1 MPYPPSKISG
11 APPLAARAPRPDHR
25 SWSLAMNLVPKKLRA
40 ALGAGLLSMAGL
52 SAAPAAHAM
61 DIKLGH
67 VLAPSHSWNK
77 AAEGFAAEVKEK
89 TAGRVN
95 FVLFPS
101 GQLGNEKTMLEGLQ
115 IGSQGAAIIGSGS
128 LQPIEPKFGVVELP
142 YTWTSARQ
150 AYKAYDGELGQA
162 LARLAEKKNLVIIS
176 WWENGF
182 RHLTNNR
189 GPINTPADLAGLKT
203 RVTPDKMRL
212 DTFTALGAN
221 PAPLAFGE
229 LYSALQQKVFDA
241 QENPLSIIYTSSF
254 FEVQKYLSLTGHV
267 WGPAS
272 LIISRPVWNRI
283 SPEDRKIVQEAADKW
298 RDAQRK
304 MISDSDQQYIA
315 QLKEKGMQVNEVDKK
330 AFADAV
336 APVWKT
342 YSAVYGPDIMGLVQK
357 YREAR

>member
-1 MPYPPSKISG
+1 MTT
-11 APPLAARAPRPDHR
+11 APQKKQTLLAAAL
-25 SWSLAMNLVPKKLRA
+25 LAL
-40 ALGAGLLSMAGL
+40 AGLAPL
-52 SAAPAAHAM
+52 SAHAL

-67 VLAPSHSWNK
+67 VLAPNHSWNK

-142 YTWTSARQ
+142 YTWSSSAQ
-150 AYKAYDGELGQA
+150 AYKAYDGELGAA
-162 LARLAEKKNLVIIS
+162 LAKLADKKNLVIVS

-182 RHLTNNR
+182 RHVTNNR
-189 GPINTPADLAGLKT
+189 GPVAKPADLAGLKT

-267 WGPAS
+267 WGPAN
-272 LIISRPVWNRI
+272 LIISKPIWNRL
-283 SPEDRKIVQEAADKW
+283 SAEDRQVVQAAADKW

-304 MISDSDQQYIA
+304 MISDGDQQFIA
-315 QLKEKGMQVNEVDKK
+315 QLKEKGMQVNEVDKT
-330 AFADAV
+330 AFAAAV
-336 APVWKT
+336 EPVWKT
-342 YSAVYGPDIMGLVQK
+342 YSATYGPELMALVQK
-357 YREAR
+357 YREAK

>member
-1 MPYPPSKISG
+1 MTFATRK
-11 APPLAARAPRPDHR
+11 R
-25 SWSLAMNLVPKKLRA
+25 SSLLGA
-40 ALGAGLLSMAGL
+40 ALLASAALAPL
-52 SAAPAAHAM
+52 SAHAL

-89 TAGRVN
+89 TNGRVN

-142 YTWTSARQ
+142 YTWSTSQQ
-150 AYKAYDGELGQA
+150 AYKAYDGDLGAA
-162 LARLAEKKNLVIIS
+162 LAKLADKKNLTIIS

-182 RHLTNNR
+182 RHVTNNR
-189 GPINTPADLAGLKT
+189 GPVNKPADLNGLKT

-267 WGPAS
+267 WGPAN
-272 LIISRPVWNRI
+272 LIISKPVWSRI
-283 SPEDRKIVQEAADKW
+283 SADDKAIVQAAADKW

-304 MISDSDQQYIA
+304 MISDGDQQFVA
-315 QLKEKGMQVNEVDKK
+315 QLKERGMQVNDVDKA
-330 AFADAV
+330 AFAAAV
-336 APVWKT
+336 EPVWKT
-342 YSAVYGPDIMGLVQK
+342 YSVTYGPELMALVQK
-357 YREAR
+357 YREAK

>member
-1 MPYPPSKISG
+1 MTFATRKLSSLLG
-11 APPLAARAPRPDHR
+11 AALLAAAPF
-25 SWSLAMNLVPKKLRA
+25 
-40 ALGAGLLSMAGL
+40 
-52 SAAPAAHAM
+52 AAHAV

-89 TAGRVN
+89 TNGRVN

-142 YTWTSARQ
+142 YTWSASQQ
-150 AYKAYDGELGQA
+150 AYKAYDGELGEA
-162 LARLAEKKNLVIIS
+162 LAKLADKKNLTIIS

-182 RHLTNNR
+182 RHVTNNR
-189 GPINTPADLAGLKT
+189 GPVNKPADLAGLKT

-272 LIISRPVWNRI
+272 LIISKPVWNRI
-283 SPEDRKIVQEAADKW
+283 SADDKKVVQAAADKW

-304 MISDSDQQYIA
+304 MISDGDQQFVA
-315 QLKEKGMQVNEVDKK
+315 QLKDKGMQVNEVDKA
-330 AFADAV
+330 AFAAAV
-336 APVWKT
+336 EPVWKT
-342 YSAVYGPDIMGLVQK
+342 YSVTYGPELMALVQK
-357 YREAR
+357 YREAK

>member
-1 MPYPPSKISG
+1 MTT
-11 APPLAARAPRPDHR
+11 APQKKPALLAAAL
-25 SWSLAMNLVPKKLRA
+25 LAL
-40 ALGAGLLSMAGL
+40 AGLAPL
-52 SAAPAAHAM
+52 SAHAL

-142 YTWTSARQ
+142 YTWSTSQQ
-150 AYKAYDGELGQA
+150 AYKAFDGELGEA
-162 LARLAEKKNLVIIS
+162 LAKLADKKNLTIIS

-182 RHLTNNR
+182 RHVTNNR
-189 GPINTPADLAGLKT
+189 GAVAKPTDLAGLKT
-203 RVTPDKMRL
+203 RVTPDKMRR
-212 DTFTALGAN
+212 DTVTALGAN

-267 WGPAS
+267 WGPAN
-272 LIISRPVWNRI
+272 LIISKPVWNRL
-283 SPEDRKIVQEAADKW
+283 SAEDKKIVQAAADKW
-298 RDAQRK
+298 RDAQRQ
-304 MISDSDQQYIA
+304 MITDGDQQYIA
-315 QLKEKGMQVNEVDKK
+315 QLKDKGMQVNEVDKA
-330 AFADAV
+330 AFAAAV
-336 APVWKT
+336 EPVWKT
-342 YSAVYGPDIMGLVQK
+342 YSVTYGPELMALVQK
-357 YREAR
+357 YREAK

>member
-1 MPYPPSKISG
+1 MTHAPQTFRALIGG
-11 APPLAARAPRPDHR
+11 A
-25 SWSLAMNLVPKKLRA
+25 LVA
-40 ALGAGLLSMAGL
+40 MAGFAPL
-52 SAAPAAHAM
+52 SAHAM

-67 VLAPSHSWNK
+67 VLAPNHSWNK

-89 TAGRVN
+89 TDGRVN

-142 YTWTSARQ
+142 YTWSSSQQ
-150 AYKAYDGELGQA
+150 AYKAFDGELGAA
-162 LARLAEKKNLVIIS
+162 LAKLADKKNLTIIS

-182 RHLTNNR
+182 RHVTNNR
-189 GPINTPADLAGLKT
+189 GAIAQPADLAGLKT

-272 LIISRPVWNRI
+272 LIISKPVWNRI
-283 SPEDRKIVQEAADKW
+283 SADDKKVVQAAADKW

-304 MISDSDQQYIA
+304 MITDGDQQFVA
-315 QLKEKGMQVNEVDKK
+315 QLKEKGMQVNEVDKA
-330 AFADAV
+330 AFAAAV
-336 APVWKT
+336 QPVWKT
-342 YSAVYGPDIMGLVQK
+342 YSVTYGPELMALVQK
-357 YREAR
+357 YREAK